1 MTAPDPLRSASQHPP
16 TWKLDYPISHA
27 ESRPQWRAWLE
38 RHHGSERGVWL
49 GSWPALVAVPDSRVR
64 TETIGPLVE
73 GTRTATLVLPGLLEW
88 PEPSGAVD
96 DRRPCNRRNQ
106 GEERVAP
113 HDQLG
118 SGRLRR
124 VPTKA
129 DVEARLVKIPQV
141 VR

>member
-16 TWKLDYPISHA
+16 TWKFDYPISHA

-88 PEPSGAVD
+88 PEPSGAVRG
-96 DRRPCNRRNQ
+96 RR
-106 GEERVAP
+106 
-113 HDQLG
+113 
-118 SGRLRR
+118 
-124 VPTKA
+124 
-129 DVEARLVKIPQV
+129 
-141 VR
+141 